1 MEDKVLPN
9 SQIESLLTYLNQQVV
24 GQSTLIEN
32 MLITMLAG
40 GHALL
45 EGPPGIAKTRAV
57 SMMAKGIHGN
67 FQRIQFTPD
76 LLPADLTGS
85 DIFLPETS
93 EFQFQSGPLFNH
105 LILADEINRAPA
117 KVQSALLEAMAEG
130 QISVGKQSYALPEF
144 FMVLAT
150 QNPFEHEGT
159 YPLPEAQLDRFMMH
173 IKVDYPSIDAERS
186 VLRMARDEI
195 IKANTKPSFSLSI
208 DDILA
213 TKKQVAQIHV
223 SEALEDY
230 ILHLI
235 QATRT
240 IGEYVPAMSEYL
252 RAGGSPRATLA
263 LERCAQAH
271 AYLMGRD
278 FVAPDN
284 VHFVFHN
291 ILRHRLLLSYQAD
304 ANSVSSDHILDAIL
318 DSVPLP

>member
-1 MEDKVLPN
+1 LPN
-9 SQIESLLTYLNQQVV
+9 TEIESLLKYLNQKVI
-24 GQSTLIEN
+24 GQSSLIEN

-57 SMMAKGIHGN
+57 SMMAKGIHGD

-85 DIFLPETS
+85 DIFLHETS
-93 EFQFQSGPLFNH
+93 SFEFQSGPLFNH
-105 LILADEINRAPA
+105 LVLADEINRAPA

-130 QISVGKQSYALPEF
+130 QISVGKKSYKLPTF

-173 IKVDYPSIDAERS
+173 INVDYPDIDAERA
-186 VLRMARDEI
+186 VLRMAREEI
-195 IKANTKPSFSLSI
+195 IQDIKEEAPNI
-208 DDILA
+208 NIEDILQA
-213 TKKQVAQIHV
+213 RKSVASLHV
-223 SEALEDY
+223 GEAIEDY

-235 QATRT
+235 QATRR
-240 IGEYVPAMSEYL
+240 PSEY
-252 RAGGSPRATLA
+252 APAIAEFIKSGASPRATMS

-284 VHFVFHN
+284 VHFVFHQV
-291 ILRHRLLLSYQAD
+291 LRHRLLLSYNAD
-304 ANSVSSDHILDAIL
+304 ADNVTSDDILDTIL
-318 DSVPLP
+318 EAVPVP

>member
-1 MEDKVLPN
+1 VEDKEVLN
-9 SQIESLLTYLNQQVV
+9 SQIESLVTYLNQQVV
-24 GQSTLIEN
+24 GQPALIEN

-40 GHALL
+40 GHVLL
-45 EGPPGIAKTRAV
+45 EGPPGIAKTRVV
-57 SMMAKGIHGN
+57 SMLAKGIHGN

-93 EFQFQSGPLFNH
+93 EFKFQSGPLFNH

-173 IKVDYPSIDAERS
+173 IKVDYPGIEAERS
-186 VLRMARDEI
+186 VLRMAREEI
-195 IKANTKPSFSLSI
+195 INTSTSPSVGLSI
-208 DDILA
+208 DEILA
-213 TKKQVAQIHV
+213 TRKQVAKIHV

-235 QATRT
+235 QATRVLSD
-240 IGEYVPAMSEYL
+240 YVPTMSEYL
-252 RAGGSPRATLA
+252 RAGGSPRSTLA

-271 AYLMGRD
+271 AFLMGRD

-304 ANSVSSDHILDAIL
+304 ANGISSDQILDAIL
-318 DSVPLP
+318 EAVPLP

>member
-1 MEDKVLPN
+1 MLTAELQPLV
-9 SQIESLLTYLNQQVV
+9 TYLNQKVL
-24 GQSTLIEN
+24 GQSSLIEN

-57 SMMAKGIHGN
+57 STMAQGIHGD

-93 EFQFQSGPLFNH
+93 SFSFQAGPLFNH

-130 QISVGKQSYALPEF
+130 QITVGKTSYPLPTF

-173 IKVDYPSIDAERS
+173 IEVGYPSITAERDM
-186 VLRMARDEI
+186 LRLARAEAADTSPIVE
-195 IKANTKPSFSLSI
+195 PSLSI
-208 DDILA
+208 DNIMAMRKAVIDIY
-213 TKKQVAQIHV
+213 V
-223 SEALEDY
+223 SEAIEDY
-230 ILHLI
+230 VLHLLN
-235 QATRT
+235 ATRN
-240 IGEYVPAMSEYL
+240 IGDIVPTMSNYL
-252 RAGGSPRATLA
+252 KCGASPRATLA

-271 AYLMGRD
+271 AYLQGRD

-291 ILRHRLLLSYQAD
+291 VLRHRLLLSYQAD
-304 ANSVSSDHILDAIL
+304 ANGVTCSHILDAIL
-318 DSVPLP
+318 EALPAP